1 MKSDYV
7 YLESRLN
14 RALDSLLSFMCS
26 RPCCYESGEVIS
38 PHSYV
43 NLNRFMWDGDKFS
56 EEAIKDFE
64 EDTEHGIFHGVMTF
78 LMASLIDDTLIERLE
93 ESVSKC
99 NEDALRKKYAEDLP
113 DGFHEKR
120 FDMAQKCYEEAIKN
134 LKIVPSCLFHDAYR
148 CIFESENHD
157 SELRKY
163 FPLLEEATYSHSH
176 PGKEHEDSI
185 LVRADRV
192 ELFRYKNHKE
202 WAKEK
207 IIFNGL
213 SADKI
218 NKIKLF
224 YGKIRPALEKA
235 YRRRKERWIRHGVEG
250 DILEYELKDN
260 YPSSIIGFWGA
271 KNNSQVVLGS
281 KEKGRKYWSVEIG
294 LGAINGCFGHEEF
307 SGEMPSYVK
316 LQGKLTMS
324 EYKHFTGEELYSC
337 ILRDHLVATGK
348 APLQKWIFNHKG
360 LTEKELEK
368 VLKADI
374 KICSEILL
382 EKLLRVINKVI
393 NLFYAMKAK

>member
-1 MKSDYV
+1 MKDDYT
-7 YLESRLN
+7 YLEAKLN

-26 RPCCYESGEVIS
+26 RPCCYDSADSLS

-43 NLNRFMWDGDKFS
+43 NLNRFMWSGEKFS

-78 LMASLIDDTLIERLE
+78 LMATLIDDTLIERIE
-93 ESVSKC
+93 DGVKKC
-99 NEDALRKKYAEDLP
+99 NENVLREKHGGGFSKN
-113 DGFHEKR
+113 FHEER
-120 FDMAQKCYEEAIKN
+120 FDMAQKCYEDALAN
-134 LKIVPSCLFHDAYR
+134 LKIVPSCLFHDAYK
-148 CIFESENHD
+148 CIFDSENHD
-157 SELRKY
+157 AELRKY
-163 FPLLEEATYSHSH
+163 FTLLEEATYCHSL
-176 PGKEHEDSI
+176 PPKKYRDSL

-202 WAKEK
+202 WARERV
-207 IIFNGL
+207 IFNGL
-213 SADKI
+213 SKSKI

-224 YGKIRPALEKA
+224 YNKVRPALEKA

-250 DILEYELKDN
+250 DILNYEFKDG
-260 YPSSIIGFWGA
+260 YPSSIIGFWGT
-271 KNNSQVVLGS
+271 KNGSQVVLGS
-281 KEKGRKYWSVEIG
+281 KEEGRKYWSVEIG
-294 LGAINGCFGHEEF
+294 LGAINDCFSSKEF
-307 SGEMPSYVK
+307 NSSYEK

-348 APLQKWIFNHKG
+348 APLHKWIFNHKG
-360 LTEKELEK
+360 LSEKELER

-374 KICSEILL
+374 KICSEQLL
-382 EKLLRVINKVI
+382 EKLLRVINKII